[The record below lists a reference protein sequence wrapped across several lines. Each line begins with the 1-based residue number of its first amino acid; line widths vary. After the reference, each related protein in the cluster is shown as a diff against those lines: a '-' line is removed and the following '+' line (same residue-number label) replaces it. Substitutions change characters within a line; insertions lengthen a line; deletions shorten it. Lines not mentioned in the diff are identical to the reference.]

1 MATARKTAAT
11 APVQEEG
18 DLRVK
23 ILNTFMTCDHRN
35 TETSMKV
42 HQEVQSK
49 DPLFYAHLACWYRK
63 NGELRDVN
71 EVFSALLATDSY
83 LPNREVGLAL
93 FREQAPFMKK
103 RILGFIKGKTVKVRE
118 KTGKKIEVEVS
129 GSKGKGKKKKMIDEV
144 KITEK
149 KVGLNKTLPTAF
161 KTEVTRYLRWLESQ
175 PEKFDTVAIRSAK
188 DLKALYASH
197 GLQIKPSPRA
207 QQILF
212 EKKYPEDSKLNVFE
226 KVTSAK
232 TPEEA
237 AKLIV
242 ENKIPYTVAVGLV
255 DKITPSVLVA
265 LISAMSPQELINNVA
280 SLEEKGAMDNPE
292 VKKLIQAK
300 LGKAEKAKGVATLKS
315 KTAAATGRVKD
326 VEVLKHLDKVAD
338 EQVKK
343 SGTIKVPTAIFVDQ
357 SGSMNKAIEIGKRC
371 AALLSGVTVADL
383 HVVCFNT
390 AATPLTTEDKTLTG
404 WERAFA
410 PVHANGGTS
419 VGCALDYLMRREHV
433 VEQIVII
440 TDEGENQAP
449 YFTDVFALYKEK
461 TKVTPHVVIINVHG
475 TATSMSDRTLHVSLD
490 SARITYDMYKPTNSD
505 YYGLPGLV
513 TLLSR
518 KSKLDLVYE
527 IMDFPLL
534 ARRDFH

>member
-1 MATARKTAAT
+1 MATATQKNTAA
-11 APVQEEG
+11 PEKEE

-35 TETSMKV
+35 TEMSMKV
-42 HQEVQSK
+42 HQEVQTK

-71 EVFSALLATDSY
+71 EVFSALLSVDPY

-93 FREQAPFMKK
+93 FREQAPFMKR
-103 RILGFIKGKTVKVRE
+103 RILGFIKGKKVKVRE
-118 KTGKKIEVEVS
+118 KTGKKI
-129 GSKGKGKKKKMIDEV
+129 KIGKKTVDEV

-149 KVGLNKTLPTAF
+149 KVGLDKSLPTAF
-161 KTEVTRYLRWLESQ
+161 KTEVTRYLRWLESNT
-175 PEKFDTVAIRSAK
+175 EKFDTVAIRNAK
-188 DLKALYASH
+188 DLKALYASN

-207 QQILF
+207 QAILF
-212 EKKYPEDSKLNVFE
+212 DKEYPKDSKLNIFE
-226 KVTSAK
+226 KISTAK

-242 ENKIPYTVAVGLV
+242 ENKVPYTVAVGLV
-255 DKITPSVLVA
+255 EKITPSILVA
-265 LISAMSPQELINNVA
+265 LIDAMSPQELINNVA
-280 SLEEKGAMDNPE
+280 SLEEKGAMDNPD

-300 LGKAEKAKGVATLKS
+300 LGKAEKSKTVATLKS
-315 KTAAATGRVKD
+315 KTAKATGRIKD
-326 VEVLKHLDKVAD
+326 EEVLKQLDKVAD

-343 SGTIKVPTAIFVDQ
+343 SGTIKVPTAIFIDQ
-357 SGSMNKAIEIGKRC
+357 SGSMDKAIDVGKRC
-371 AALLSGVTVADL
+371 AALVSGVTTADL

-390 AATPLTTEDKTLTG
+390 AATPITSTEKTLTG

-410 PVHANGGTS
+410 PIHANGGTS
-419 VGCALDYLMRREHV
+419 IGCALDYLMRRGHA
-433 VEQIVII
+433 VEQLVVI
-440 TDEGENQAP
+440 TDELENSAP
-449 YFTDVFALYKEK
+449 FFTDVFAKYKEQAK
-461 TKVTPHVVIINVHG
+461 ATPHVVIINVSA
-475 TATSMSDRTLHVSLD
+475 TAHSYSDQILHESLD
-490 SARITYDMYKPTNSD
+490 KAKITYDVYKPANSD

-527 IMDFPLL
+527 ILDTPLL
-534 ARRDFH
+534 VRRDFR

>member
-35 TETSMKV
+35 TEMSMKV
-42 HQEVQSK
+42 HQEVQAK

-71 EVFSALLATDSY
+71 EVFTALLSVDSY

-118 KTGKKIEVEVS
+118 KTGKKISVEVS

-161 KTEVTRYLRWLESQ
+161 KTEVTRYLRWLESL

-212 EKKYPEDSKLNVFE
+212 EKKYPEDSKLKVFE

-292 VKKLIQAK
+292 VKRLIQAK

-326 VEVLKHLDKVAD
+326 VEVLKQLDKVAD

-343 SGTIKVPTAIFVDQ
+343 SGMIKVPTAIFVDQ

-371 AALLSGVTVADL
+371 AALVSGVTVADL

-419 VGCALDYLMRREHV
+419 MGCALDYLMRRNHV
-433 VEQIVII
+433 VEQIVIV
-440 TDEGENQAP
+440 TDECENQAP
-449 YFTDVFALYKEK
+449 FFADVFVQYKEK
-461 TKVTPHVVIINVHG
+461 TKITPHVVIINVNG
-475 TATSMSDRTLHVSLD
+475 SAAGYSDQILHVSLD
-490 SARITYDMYKPTNSD
+490 KARITYDVYKPTNSD

-527 IMDFPLL
+527 VMDTPLL
-534 ARRDFH
+534 VRRDFH

>member
-1 MATARKTAAT
+1 MTARKNAAT
-11 APVQEEG
+11 TDKTSPEE

-23 ILNTFMTCDHRN
+23 ILNTFLVCDHRD
-35 TETSMKV
+35 TEASMKV
-42 HQEVQSK
+42 HQEVQLK
-49 DPLFYAHLACWYRK
+49 DPVFYSHLACWYRK

-71 EVFSALLATDSY
+71 EIFSALLVSDTY

-93 FREQAPFMKK
+93 FREQAPFMKR

-118 KTGKKIEVEVS
+118 KTGKKIEIP
-129 GSKGKGKKKKMIDEV
+129 GGKGKKKKMIDEV

-149 KVGLNKTLPTAF
+149 KVGLDKSLPTAF
-161 KTEVTRYLRWLESQ
+161 KTEVTRYLRWLETQ
-175 PEKFDTVAIRSAK
+175 PEKFDAIAIRSAK

-207 QQILF
+207 QAILF
-212 EKKYPEDSKLNVFE
+212 DKKYPEDSKLSVFE
-226 KVTSAK
+226 KISSAK

-255 DKITPSVLVA
+255 DKVTPSVLVA

-326 VEVLKHLDKVAD
+326 VEVLKQLDKVAD

-343 SGTIKVPTAIFVDQ
+343 SGTIKIPTAIFVDQ
-357 SGSMNKAIEIGKRC
+357 SGSMHEAIEIGKRC
-371 AALLSGVTVADL
+371 AALVSGVTTADL

-390 AATPLTTEDKTLTG
+390 AATPLVTADKTLTG
-404 WERAFA
+404 WEKAFA

-419 VGCALDYLMRREHV
+419 VGCALDYLMRRDHV

-449 YFTDVFALYKEK
+449 YFTDVFAQYKEK
-461 TKVTPHVVIINVHG
+461 TKVTPHVVIINVRG
-475 TATSMSDRTLHVSLD
+475 TATSLSDRTLHVSLD

-527 IMDFPLL
+527 ILDTPLL
-534 ARRDFH
+534 VRKDFH